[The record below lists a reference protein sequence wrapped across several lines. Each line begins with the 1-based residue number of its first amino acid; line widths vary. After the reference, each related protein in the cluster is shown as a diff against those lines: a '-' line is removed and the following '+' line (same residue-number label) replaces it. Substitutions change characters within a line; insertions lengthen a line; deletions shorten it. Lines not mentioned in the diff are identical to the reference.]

1 MSIIASNNKINVKI
15 KKYLEEKENNILI
28 NKKDS
33 ILKLKELVNRIYN
46 IPPERQNLLYKG
58 KILDKTKLIEDY
70 YIKSNDLIILVK
82 KALPQNYKCEFI
94 NENQIQNEN
103 YFDFENLFRSMGVNF
118 DFETYKYL
126 FNNIPLIDSLL
137 PILSS
142 NPDYMNYSLDLIM
155 GNNNQNQFKQI
166 IKDQFKQNGMSN
178 FNFTQLMQLMLKNNN
193 NFNFENF
200 ANLLDQANNNN
211 NNNSNNNIEKPIK
224 IYLREKFETII
235 PSKLSPSDHYKL
247 LLPKIK

>member
-82 KALPQNYKCEFI
+82 KSLPQNYKCEFI

-118 DFETYKYL
+118 DFKHI
-126 FNNIPLIDSLL
+126 N
-137 PILSS
+137 
-142 NPDYMNYSLDLIM
+142 
-155 GNNNQNQFKQI
+155 
-166 IKDQFKQNGMSN
+166 
-178 FNFTQLMQLMLKNNN
+178 
-193 NFNFENF
+193 
-200 ANLLDQANNNN
+200 
-211 NNNSNNNIEKPIK
+211 
-224 IYLREKFETII
+224 IYLII
-235 PSKLSPSDHYKL
+235 YL
-247 LLPKIK
+247 

>member
-1 MSIIASNNKINVKI
+1 MSIIFSKNYKINVKI
-15 KKYLEEKENNILI
+15 KKYLEEKEYNISI
-28 NKKDS
+28 NQNDS
-33 ILKLKELVNRIYN
+33 ILKLKEIVNGIYN

-82 KALPQNYKCEFI
+82 KSLPQNYKCEFI

-166 IKDQFKQNGMSN
+166 IKERWG
-178 FNFTQLMQLMLKNNN
+178 
-193 NFNFENF
+193 
-200 ANLLDQANNNN
+200 
-211 NNNSNNNIEKPIK
+211 IG
-224 IYLREKFETII
+224 
-235 PSKLSPSDHYKL
+235 
-247 LLPKIK
+247 